1 MCVYGVKVLFILVVE
16 CGIGMVKKVKELV
29 EKYGWFWV
37 SQFENLVNL
46 VYYRSIIGLE
56 IFKDFVGKWLDYF
69 VSGWGIGGMFIGVGE
84 MFKLVCLEVKVIGVE
99 LVGVVLL
106 VGKEWQLYKIQGW
119 NLDFIF
125 KVFNCEVIDEIKLI
139 LDECLCEVVCV
150 LVVQEGIFVGLFC
163 GGILV
168 VVLEVVED
176 VLKGLVLLVM
186 LLDMGECY
194 LFIYLFEGIN
204 EGLDD
209 VG

>member
-1 MCVYGVKVLFILVVE
+1 M
-16 CGIGMVKKVKELV
+16 
-29 EKYGWFWV
+29 
-37 SQFENLVNL
+37 
-46 VYYRSIIGLE
+46 
-56 IFKDFVGKWLDYF
+56 
-69 VSGWGIGGMFIGVGE
+69 
-84 MFKLVCLEVKVIGVE
+84 
-99 LVGVVLL
+99 
-106 VGKEWQLYKIQGW
+106 
-119 NLDFIF
+119 
-125 KVFNCEVIDEIKLI
+125 
-139 LDECLCEVVCV
+139 
-150 LVVQEGIFVGLFC
+150 GLFC